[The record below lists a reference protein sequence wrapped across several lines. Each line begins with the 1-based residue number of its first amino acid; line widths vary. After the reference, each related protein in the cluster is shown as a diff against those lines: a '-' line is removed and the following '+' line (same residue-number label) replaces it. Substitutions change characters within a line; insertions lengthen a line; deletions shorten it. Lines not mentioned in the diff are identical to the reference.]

1 MSVKLRSLSL
11 FSLRLPLVWMMVRVG
26 PDSAVPAGLAT
37 NRRAPSSIRKG
48 NVYPTMTTV
57 DHIKP
62 KGSKGGTIVNGSRGF
77 YVRLTVS
84 YTTHIESERLVEC
97 FKFQALVY

>member
-1 MSVKLRSLSL
+1 
-11 FSLRLPLVWMMVRVG
+11 MMVRVG

-37 NRRAPSSIRKG
+37 NRWAPSSIRKG

-62 KGSKGGTIVNGSRGF
+62 KGSKGGTIVNGSHTE
-77 YVRLTVS
+77 LTVS
-84 YTTHIESERLVEC
+84 YTTHIESGRLVEVSS
-97 FKFQALVY
+97 FKL

>member
-1 MSVKLRSLSL
+1 MSVKLGSLSPTL
-11 FSLRLPLVWMMVRVG
+11 MRLPLVWMMVRVG

-37 NRRAPSSIRKG
+37 NRWAPSSIRKG

-57 DHIKP
+57 DHVKP

-84 YTTHIESERLVEC
+84 YTTHIESGRLVEVSS
-97 FKFQALVY
+97 FKL

>member
-1 MSVKLRSLSL
+1 MSVKHRSLPL

-37 NRRAPSSIRKG
+37 NRWAPSSIRKG

-57 DHIKP
+57 DHVKP

-84 YTTHIESERLVEC
+84 YTTHIEDGRLVEVSS
-97 FKFQALVY
+97 FKL